1 VSRVDAGSLSSNP
14 VVPQARS
21 RTRTTVVASATGLR
35 LVLTPVVVWLVL
47 GDHDLGAALAFAVA
61 AATDYL
67 DGYLARRWQVTT
79 ATGSFLDTTADK
91 VLVTGALVALLGVG
105 RASAWAV
112 LIIIARELTIMGM
125 RGAVAVSGVLVKSS
139 ELGRG
144 KTALQ
149 FLAILLTIL
158 DVNAKLGPLGL
169 DQWAIWLAVAVTVAS
184 AAHYLYRWSDASLGQ
199 DRDAT

>member
-1 VSRVDAGSLSSNP
+1 VSRVDAGSLSSSSA
-14 VVPQARS
+14 VPKVRS
-21 RTRTTVVASATGLR
+21 KTRTTVVAGATGLR

-47 GDHDLGAALAFAVA
+47 GDHDVGAALAFAVA

-125 RGAVAVSGVLVKSS
+125 RGAVAVGGVLVKSS
-139 ELGRG
+139 ELGRI

-169 DQWAIWLAVAVTVAS
+169 DQWLIWLAVVVTVAS
-184 AAHYLYRWSDASLGQ
+184 AAHYLYRWSDASLRQ
-199 DRDAT
+199 DRDPS